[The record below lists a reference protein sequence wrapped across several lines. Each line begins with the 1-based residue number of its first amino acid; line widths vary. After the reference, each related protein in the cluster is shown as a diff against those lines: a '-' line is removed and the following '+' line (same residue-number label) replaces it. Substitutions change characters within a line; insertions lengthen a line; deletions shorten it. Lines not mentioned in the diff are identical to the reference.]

1 MSAPIILKG
10 SSKLLK
16 PVITEIMAIYQLL
29 EDKDMGTIYAYT
41 NDLNSVRRKG
51 KPKVLLFFIED
62 TNFNKLAPPNNIY
75 EGRRRAEGVIS
86 FRLMDE
92 TTQTISKANATMI
105 ATQIKNVFGSNGGF
119 VWNKGK
125 TMYTYTDWEKGY
137 QFQLLC
143 KTPTEAKRIIRSTLS
158 LQNHAPIWK
167 YFNIV
172 ESEEELI
179 KYPEVPGTQVIMGEV
194 VPIPKERPLVDVR
207 FQYAYIDLDGLK
219 EPINL
224 YDRRSKLPRTLVK

>member
-29 EDKDMGTIYAYT
+29 ADKDMGTIYAHV

-51 KPKVLLFFIED
+51 KPKVLLYFIED
-62 TNFNKLAPPNNIY
+62 TDFNKLAPPNNIY
-75 EGRRRAEGVIS
+75 EGRRRLDGVIS

-125 TMYTYTDWEKGY
+125 TMYTYTEWEKGY

-167 YFNIV
+167 YFNTV
-172 ESEEELI
+172 ENDEELI

-194 VPIPKERPLVDVR
+194 IPIPKERPLVDVR
-207 FQYAYIDLDGLK
+207 FQYGYIKLDGVN

>member
-1 MSAPIILKG
+1 MNAPIILKG

-29 EDKDMGTIYAYT
+29 ENKDMGTIYAHT
-41 NDLNSVRRKG
+41 NDLESVRRVG
-51 KPKVLLFFIED
+51 KPKVTLYFLED

-75 EGRRRAEGVIS
+75 EGRRRLDGVIR

-105 ATQIKNVFGSNGGF
+105 ATQIKNIFGSNGGF
-119 VWNKGK
+119 VWKKGK

-143 KTPTEAKRIIRSTLS
+143 KNPTEAKRIIRSTLF

-167 YFNIV
+167 YFNTV
-172 ESEEELI
+172 ENDEELT

-207 FQYAYIDLDGLK
+207 FQYGYIKLDGVK

>member
-1 MSAPIILKG
+1 MNAPIILKG

-29 EDKDMGTIYAYT
+29 ENKDMGTIYAHT
-41 NDLNSVRRKG
+41 NDLESVRRVG
-51 KPKVLLFFIED
+51 KPKVTLYFLED

-75 EGRRRAEGVIS
+75 EGRRRLDGVIR

-105 ATQIKNVFGSNGGF
+105 ATQIKNVFGSNSGF
-119 VWNKGK
+119 VWKKGK

-167 YFNIV
+167 YFNTV
-172 ESEEELI
+172 ENDEELI
-179 KYPEVPGTQVIMGEV
+179 KYPEEPGTQVIMGEV

-207 FQYAYIDLDGLK
+207 FQYGYIKLDGVK